1 MSLRVAAAKG
11 DPSAEFEVA
20 SRFAQGRG
28 VPKDFAKA
36 AEWYQRAASRGSAP
50 AQYRLGGLYE
60 RGIGVKADPAR
71 ARAWYKRAA
80 DLGNVKAMHNL
91 AVMHTQRDAGEP
103 DYASAS
109 QWFSKAAHHGLSDS
123 QFNLA
128 ILHENGMGVPKSM
141 TEAYKWYALAA
152 ERGDPEAAK
161 RRNAISSRLTPAD
174 IEKSRLVVAKW
185 RPQMTE
191 PSANDPMLAGQ
202 AWRNRHGEEQIG
214 GQSEAPQGSAA
225 VRPATMSSASTG
237 PSSRREPQE
246 SEIIDLSSATIDA
259 QMKAG
264 SGAANATHNVSAT
277 QSEISANP
285 AGPAEQQAIMN
296 RKRKVT
302 KVQSSGD
309 VEKLLTQFGYNPA
322 ALKKARPGAPEET
335 PATSAQAD

>member
-1 MSLRVAAAKG
+1 MARISSQLGDKAVQKTEREHASPASHTPDAVRPEVLPENAPAPAAASPSNAAGLPPAQIGPMSLRVAAAKG

-20 SRFAQGRG
+20 ARFAQGRG

-91 AVMHTQRDAGEP
+91 AVMHTQRDGGEP

-109 QWFSKAAHHGLSDS
+109 QWFTKAANLGLSDS

-128 ILHENGMGVPKSM
+128 ILHENGMGAAKNT

-161 RRNAISSRLTPAD
+161 RRDAIASRLTPAD
-174 IEKSRLVVAKW
+174 IERSRLIVAKW
-185 RPQMTE
+185 RPQMTD
-191 PSANDPMLAGQ
+191 PAANDPMLAGQ
-202 AWRNRHGEEQIG
+202 AWRHRNGEDQLG
-214 GQSEAPQGSAA
+214 GQSEVQQGAPGMRATQKARRRWDRYRAA
-225 VRPATMSSASTG
+225 NSQMPRSSI
-237 PSSRREPQE
+237 SRRRR
-246 SEIIDLSSATIDA
+246 STL
-259 QMKAG
+259 
-264 SGAANATHNVSAT
+264 
-277 QSEISANP
+277 
-285 AGPAEQQAIMN
+285 
-296 RKRKVT
+296 R
-302 KVQSSGD
+302 
-309 VEKLLTQFGYNPA
+309 
-322 ALKKARPGAPEET
+322 
-335 PATSAQAD
+335 